1 MQMQSKSITL
11 IDFEQTNQHIIDTQY
26 KLQRKLQNT
35 DQLHKKSAFL
45 NKFRPEQ
52 RTKANLS

>member
-52 RTKANLS
+52 RTEADLA

>member
-1 MQMQSKSITL
+1 MQSKNITL
-11 IDFEQTNQHIIDTQY
+11 IDFEQTNQHIINTQY
-26 KLQRKLQNT
+26 KLQRTLKNT

-52 RTKANLS
+52 RTEADLA